1 MPQFGR
7 EWPLLD
13 ARGSK
18 RCEAENGMA
27 EPEILPATRDGRA
40 GGTVDLGLVA
50 YVCYAAAIVFAVP
63 ILIGVVIAYL
73 QRREAAGT
81 WRESHYT
88 WLIHTFWIGLLYS
101 VVATLLTKVLIG
113 VLLGFLVL
121 IWFIVR
127 VVKGWKAYDQRAP
140 LPKPKTWLF

>member
-1 MPQFGR
+1 
-7 EWPLLD
+7 
-13 ARGSK
+13 
-18 RCEAENGMA
+18 MA
-27 EPEILPATRDGRA
+27 EPEILPAPKDGET
-40 GGTVDLGLVA
+40 GGAVDLGLVA
-50 YVCYAAAIVFAVP
+50 YACYAAAIVFAVP

-81 WRESHYT
+81 WRESHYA
-88 WLIHTFWIGLLYS
+88 WLIRTFWIGLLYS

-127 VVKGWKAYDQRAP
+127 VVKGWKAYDRRAP

>member
-1 MPQFGR
+1 MAIIGR
-7 EWPLLD
+7 
-13 ARGSK
+13 ARFKALRGG
-18 RCEAENGMA
+18 NGMA
-27 EPEILPATRDGRA
+27 EPEILPATRDGKTS
-40 GGTVDLGLVA
+40 GTVDLGLVA

-88 WLIHTFWIGLLYS
+88 WLIRTFWIGMLYTM
-101 VVATLLTKVLIG
+101 VATLLTKVLIG

-140 LPKPKTWLF
+140 LPKPGTWLF